1 MTIGSRK
8 LFLHS
13 TIMWPEAVITM
24 MWPLSSKEAC
34 NRYNIL
40 DMEKD
45 GKNLNQKFVNVE
57 FQIFPTKYHTWG
69 CPVLVLRGSP
79 TGRDDMDIQ
88 RVTKGKDRSITCT
101 LTVSCRVIRPDFEHK
116 NWTRSPTVTCGI

>member
-8 LFLHS
+8 LLLHS
-13 TIMWPEAVITM
+13 TRLWPEAVITM
-24 MWPLSSKEAC
+24 LWPLSSKEAC
-34 NRYNIL
+34 NGYNIL

-45 GKNLNQKFVNVE
+45 GKNLNQNFVNVE

-79 TGRDDMDIQ
+79 TGRDDMDNQ
-88 RVTKGKDRSITCT
+88 RVTKGKYRSLTFT
-101 LTVSCRVIRPDFEHK
+101 LTVSCRVIKPDFENK
-116 NWTRSPTVTCGI
+116 NWTR